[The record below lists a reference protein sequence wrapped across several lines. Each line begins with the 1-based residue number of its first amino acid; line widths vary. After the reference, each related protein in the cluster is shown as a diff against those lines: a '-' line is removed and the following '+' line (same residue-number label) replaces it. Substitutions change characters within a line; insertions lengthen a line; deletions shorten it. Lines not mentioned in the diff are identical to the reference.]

1 MADELI
7 DKANESLASAK
18 RAYNKKLEEYAKTG
32 KTGIDNLTESISA
45 HQFKRTNLKWILNHL
60 IILMENN
67 LKTKTQRNINN
78 KLTADLKAN
87 WNEISGKIR
96 DTFPNVSDRD
106 LQFMSQGEDELI
118 GRLQMKS
125 GKTKAQIRNWIQSS
139 RIM

>member
-1 MADELI
+1 
-7 DKANESLASAK
+7 
-18 RAYNKKLEEYAKTG
+18 
-32 KTGIDNLTESISA
+32 
-45 HQFKRTNLKWILNHL
+45 
-60 IILMENN
+60 MENN

-96 DTFPNVSDRD
+96 NTFPNVSDRD